1 MVRRAAFIT
10 AIFFILFSTVA
21 ATSVHTRARTRSLKQ
36 SDSVPSEDSHS
47 EYGDLNDAGSGEE
60 QSPPATFPPP
70 LPPSPPPPSPP
81 GIYPP
86 PPSPP
91 PPSPGSLDYGVQIIE
106 DYEFESSFE
115 NEGAAGETPP
125 TLMSPPSPIINVPS
139 VPPEEQN
146 SPPPAT
152 STPQFPTPLPPP
164 PLPPPAPRDKPGKAR
179 RKLAFSI
186 NVPVFSARSFSS
198 TQQKLI
204 LTTVQGAA
212 LLSGALSPPEVV
224 IVSVA
229 APLDSVGRLLLA
241 TGVTVDIEALFEKQ
255 DGEVAVKMAD
265 LLQTKPSSVF
275 PERLFGAVDVLQV
288 KVKRVLGAG
297 AWAGICIG
305 SIVLAGAIGGIVSMM
320 ASKRRRRGGRL
331 SGAGMVGVSHPRPP
345 SKYAWLYKVA
355 SNMKK
360 ATGSQNNNSPVTPL
374 APIMPPVLVIRRTVS
389 ASSDDD
395 LSLRELYAAKQR
407 MVEMEGR
414 PNRGSPPPSL
424 AVSPRPSIVPLS
436 CSNTRGSLVVFEN
449 PLADIFEGDGE
460 APVAGHIEDSGGP
473 SGCAEGCYLD
483 SWEECLDGQCTTTTH
498 CICPPPNEPN
508 YLNPPLSPR
517 PPPPPP
523 PESETIPPPLIL
535 PPSPVVAGSPPPNHP
550 PPGPPPPPASSLPPP
565 LPPILPPLAPSPTPF
580 PPSSPPTIPSPRFYS
595 PSPSQPPP
603 PAPAPADAPKK
614 VSAGQWVGL
623 IFGISAG
630 IAATAGLI
638 WVAVNC
644 GSRKFSHNPRR
655 DSRSGPDSH
664 FQKTNTLFDDPS
676 LSLRSKYAALSPRLL
691 LPARPLVAGKAAAA
705 AVPPPQQPAFVRN
718 DSSKFTIPAI
728 YSYPTR
734 TELFSPL
741 GFSSNRLQGVT
752 WNANPL
758 ATFTAPTA
766 AAVSAEPSVAIG
778 GAGPSNNSSNACS
791 GMETSNIQS
800 NNMECSTRGWRSV
813 AAAINSQSY
822 NVHPNSNSD
831 NSCSPS
837 V

>member
-36 SDSVPSEDSHS
+36 SDSVPSEDSYS

-424 AVSPRPSIVPLS
+424 AVSPRPSIAPLS

-460 APVAGHIEDSGGP
+460 APVAGHIEVS
-473 SGCAEGCYLD
+473 
-483 SWEECLDGQCTTTTH
+483 
-498 CICPPPNEPN
+498 N
-508 YLNPPLSPR
+508 R
-517 PPPPPP
+517 
-523 PESETIPPPLIL
+523 
-535 PPSPVVAGSPPPNHP
+535 
-550 PPGPPPPPASSLPPP
+550 SSN
-565 LPPILPPLAPSPTPF
+565 T
-580 PPSSPPTIPSPRFYS
+580 
-595 PSPSQPPP
+595 
-603 PAPAPADAPKK
+603 PAPADAPKK

-718 DSSKFTIPAI
+718 DSSNFTIPAI

-800 NNMECSTRGWRSV
+800 NNMDCSTRGWRSV

>member
-473 SGCAEGCYLD
+473 SGCAEG
-483 SWEECLDGQCTTTTH
+483 
-498 CICPPPNEPN
+498 
-508 YLNPPLSPR
+508 
-517 PPPPPP
+517 
-523 PESETIPPPLIL
+523 
-535 PPSPVVAGSPPPNHP
+535 SPPPNHP

-630 IAATAGLI
+630 IAAT
-638 WVAVNC
+638 
-644 GSRKFSHNPRR
+644 
-655 DSRSGPDSH
+655 
-664 FQKTNTLFDDPS
+664 
-676 LSLRSKYAALSPRLL
+676 
-691 LPARPLVAGKAAAA
+691 RPLVAGKAAAA

>member
-1 MVRRAAFIT
+1 M
-10 AIFFILFSTVA
+10 
-21 ATSVHTRARTRSLKQ
+21 
-36 SDSVPSEDSHS
+36 PSEDSHS

-460 APVAGHIEDSGGP
+460 APVAGHIEVSNR
-473 SGCAEGCYLD
+473 S
-483 SWEECLDGQCTTTTH
+483 S
-498 CICPPPNEPN
+498 N
-508 YLNPPLSPR
+508 
-517 PPPPPP
+517 
-523 PESETIPPPLIL
+523 SE
-535 PPSPVVAGSPPPNHP
+535 SPPPAVLA
-550 PPGPPPPPASSLPPP
+550 GWFKEARKKSLE
-565 LPPILPPLAPSPTPF
+565 
-580 PPSSPPTIPSPRFYS
+580 
-595 PSPSQPPP
+595 
-603 PAPAPADAPKK
+603 K
-614 VSAGQWVGL
+614 
-623 IFGISAG
+623 
-630 IAATAGLI
+630 
-638 WVAVNC
+638 
-644 GSRKFSHNPRR
+644 
-655 DSRSGPDSH
+655 
-664 FQKTNTLFDDPS
+664 
-676 LSLRSKYAALSPRLL
+676 
-691 LPARPLVAGKAAAA
+691 KAAA
-705 AVPPPQQPAFVRN
+705 N
-718 DSSKFTIPAI
+718 
-728 YSYPTR
+728 
-734 TELFSPL
+734 L
-741 GFSSNRLQGVT
+741 NRRQS
-752 WNANPL
+752 
-758 ATFTAPTA
+758 FR
-766 AAVSAEPSVAIG
+766 
-778 GAGPSNNSSNACS
+778 S
-791 GMETSNIQS
+791 G
-800 NNMECSTRGWRSV
+800 
-813 AAAINSQSY
+813 
-822 NVHPNSNSD
+822 
-831 NSCSPS
+831 
-837 V
+837 